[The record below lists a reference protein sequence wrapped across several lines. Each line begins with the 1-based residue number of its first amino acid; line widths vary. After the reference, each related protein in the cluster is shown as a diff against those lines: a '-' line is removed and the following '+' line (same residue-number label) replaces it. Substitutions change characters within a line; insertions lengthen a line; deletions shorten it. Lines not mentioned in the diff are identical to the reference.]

1 MRPPFAFRQGV
12 RTPGTDLRRAISRQT
27 WLANRARNA
36 LQRPAFIGAISVAT
50 FVTAIVSMI
59 VVPRTQSRPAAQVPT
74 VPRPDTIGLLA
85 NLGGAR
91 LQMRQ
96 SDSLLVVART
106 QVLEQARQRME
117 DSLAAA
123 RLMDSLGLN
132 PVAARDSL
140 RRHIAAV
147 NELLARAEQA
157 PLPSS
162 YRALA
167 ALPELRQDPR
177 VAAMVDSLNDL
188 EREREAFGAVG
199 GVDPVFVALTTRANE
214 IGRAIVAVATQRR
227 NAAAAELTAMQ
238 PVPTESQQTVMI
250 DTLPLLARRDSA
262 ALAVQQVE
270 AELVNRR
277 QRSIALDLEE
287 ERARERA
294 NAVAPPLALLAA
306 AFVLSAVI
314 GFGTA
319 FFREL
324 REPRVANAQE
334 LERYLGVRVLS
345 TVETTIP
352 NAERGRREA
361 DRAAPPYFDPSAEGY
376 QLAYLGLAT
385 DHPALLTVTVTGDD
399 PAIAAVVAC
408 NLAAVAAEEARS
420 TLVLDLDPR
429 SNASATLRAR
439 ATPGV
444 ADVQAGRAE
453 WPDVTVQARVGRD
466 KSVDLVPRGLGRVD
480 GDQVVALL
488 ARDAGR
494 LARYYDAIVVLAS
507 PEIIAQGLAG
517 ALPGP
522 DLVYRARPS
531 ITPLRA
537 LRAELDT
544 LRMAGS
550 EVRGILLWEA
560 ERPILAT
567 PRELGGN
574 ARRESAPVPVAANA

>member
-1 MRPPFAFRQGV
+1 MRTR
-12 RTPGTDLRRAISRQT
+12 PGTDLRRAISRQV
-27 WLANRARNA
+27 WLGNRARNA
-36 LQRPAFIGAISVAT
+36 LHRPAFIGAISVAT

-59 VVPRTQSRPAAQVPT
+59 VVPRAQSRPAAQVPT

-85 NLGGAR
+85 DIGGAR
-91 LQMRQ
+91 LRARQ
-96 SDSLLVVART
+96 ADSLLVAARM
-106 QVLEQARQRME
+106 QVLEQARRRLE

-132 PVAARDSL
+132 PVATRDSL
-140 RRHIAAV
+140 RTHIAAV
-147 NELLARAEQA
+147 DRLLERAQQA

-162 YRALA
+162 YRAVA
-167 ALPELRQDPR
+167 DMPELRQDPR
-177 VAAMVDSLNDL
+177 VVALVDSLDDI

-199 GVDPVFVALTTRANE
+199 GVDPIFVALTTRANE
-214 IGRAIVAVATQRR
+214 IGRAIMSVAAQRR
-227 NAAAAELTAMQ
+227 AAAAAELSAMQ
-238 PVPTESQQTVMI
+238 PIPAASAEVATI
-250 DTLPLLARRDSA
+250 DTLPLLAARDSA
-262 ALAVQQVE
+262 ILVMGQVE
-270 AELVNRR
+270 AELERR
-277 QRSIALDLEE
+277 RARATALDLQE

-314 GFGTA
+314 GFGMA

-324 REPRVANAQE
+324 RNPRVANAAE

-345 TVETTIP
+345 TVETTVP

-361 DRAAPPYFDPSAEGY
+361 DRAAPPYFDPHAEGY

-385 DHPALLTVTVTGDD
+385 DHPALLTVTVAGDD
-399 PAIAAVVAC
+399 ASIAAVVAC

-429 SNASATLRAR
+429 SNASAALRAR
-439 ATPGV
+439 VTPGFS
-444 ADVQAGRAE
+444 DVQAGRAE
-453 WPDVTVQARVGRD
+453 WPDVTIQAQVGRD
-466 KSVDLVPRGLGRVD
+466 KSVDLVPRGLGRVNAEEA
-480 GDQVVALL
+480 VALL
-488 ARDAGR
+488 ARDADR
-494 LARYYDAIVVLAS
+494 LARYYDAIVVLAP
-507 PEIIAQGLAG
+507 PEIIATGLAS

-522 DLVYRARPS
+522 DLVYCAQPS
-531 ITPLRA
+531 LTPLRG

-550 EVRGILLWEA
+550 EVRGIMLWEA

-567 PRELGGN
+567 PRALAEN
-574 ARRESAPVPVAANA
+574 ARRRPAPEPATTGA